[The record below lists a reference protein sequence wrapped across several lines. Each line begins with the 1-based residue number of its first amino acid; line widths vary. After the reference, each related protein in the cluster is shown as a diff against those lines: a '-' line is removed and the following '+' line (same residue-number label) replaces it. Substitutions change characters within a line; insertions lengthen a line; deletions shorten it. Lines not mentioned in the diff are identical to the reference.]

1 MIKKIIALFLS
12 ALLCCSLA
20 GCFEKPVDKLSDLAD
35 GNNKEIYLM
44 ENGVYVPY
52 IVLDDDYRG
61 NIFLL
66 RKELISELRSIS
78 DHSSEYEN
86 SPIDT
91 YLSSEF
97 LALFSDEISNQII
110 STEIEVTSKEALY
123 QAGKDTHTISRKAF
137 LLSYSEVSYDEHS
150 MAAEEGVSLS
160 YFSDDQSRIA
170 YKDGKPCSWW
180 LRTPYT
186 NYDSVTWSVGADGMK
201 TELSSATEN
210 GIRPAFCLSG
220 DVNIK
225 ESTEIIDGET
235 VFVIE

>member
-1 MIKKIIALFLS
+1 MIKRIITLFLS
-12 ALLCCSLA
+12 AILCCCLA
-20 GCFEKPVDKLSDLAD
+20 GCFEKPADTLSDLAD
-35 GNNKEIYLM
+35 VNDKEIYLM
-44 ENGVYVPY
+44 ENDIYVPY
-52 IVLDDDYRG
+52 IVLDNDYKG
-61 NIFLL
+61 NILLL
-66 RKELISELRSIS
+66 RKELMSGLRSVS

-86 SPIDT
+86 SPIDK
-91 YLSSEF
+91 YLSSDF
-97 LALFSDEISNQII
+97 LAMFSDEISNQII

-123 QAGKDTHTISRKAF
+123 QAGKDTHTITRKVF
-137 LLSYSEVSYDEHS
+137 LLSFSEVNYDEHS

-160 YFSDDQSRIA
+160 YFSDEQSRIA

-220 DVNIK
+220 DVDIK
-225 ESTEIIDGET
+225 ESTDVIDGET

>member
-1 MIKKIIALFLS
+1 
-12 ALLCCSLA
+12 
-20 GCFEKPVDKLSDLAD
+20 
-35 GNNKEIYLM
+35 M
-44 ENGVYVPY
+44 ENDIYVPY
-52 IVLDDDYRG
+52 IVLDNDYKG
-61 NIFLL
+61 NILLL
-66 RKELISELRSIS
+66 RKELMSGLRSVS

-86 SPIDT
+86 SPIDK
-91 YLSSEF
+91 YLSSDF
-97 LALFSDEISNQII
+97 LSMFSDEISNQII

-123 QAGKDTHTISRKAF
+123 QAGKDTHTITRKAF
-137 LLSYSEVSYDEHS
+137 LLSFSEVNYDEHS

-220 DVNIK
+220 DVDIK
-225 ESTEIIDGET
+225 ESTDVIDGET

>member
-12 ALLCCSLA
+12 AILCCCLA
-20 GCFEKPVDKLSDLAD
+20 GCFEKPADTLSDLAG

-44 ENGVYVPY
+44 ENDVYVPY
-52 IVLDDDYRG
+52 IVLDDDYKG
-61 NIFLL
+61 NILLL
-66 RKELISELRSIS
+66 RKELMSVLRSIS

-91 YLSSEF
+91 YLSLEF
-97 LALFSDEISNQII
+97 LELFSDEISNQIT

-186 NYDSVTWSVGADGMK
+186 NYDSVTWSVGGDGMK

-220 DVNIK
+220 NVDIK
-225 ESTEIIDGET
+225 ESTDVIDGET